1 MGGPDWPGLLKWSL
15 QFQDGTGPA
24 RPPARELSEED
35 KAFFYAAME
44 EMTVDEEAEV
54 EKILAV
60 LAHGPGSAA
69 LPPGLGE
76 ERLVEL
82 QEELLEDLIDLVSQ
96 VDRAWNLYRKGGLPV
111 LLRLLVREAPSL
123 RGLGAGVLATCAQ
136 NQPKVQEAFHAE
148 DVMAPLL
155 RLLRDPHLQCRSK
168 ALFALGSL
176 MRNYHPALVR
186 FVERGGLVGLLLPL
200 VPLDSPVS
208 PELDTLRSKTLRL
221 MQYVVSQEPAEGAA
235 GLAEGLGQVVTT
247 ATQSDDPNVREAAM
261 MLLAQL
267 ARDGPAA
274 ERLAGSPGLQAALG
288 QLRARHAG
296 LSAEDADAIQLEKD
310 LLRETLALLPNT
322 V

>member
-1 MGGPDWPGLLKWSL
+1 M
-15 QFQDGTGPA
+15 
-24 RPPARELSEED
+24 
-35 KAFFYAAME
+35 
-44 EMTVDEEAEV
+44 
-54 EKILAV
+54 
-60 LAHGPGSAA
+60 
-69 LPPGLGE
+69 
-76 ERLVEL
+76 
-82 QEELLEDLIDLVSQ
+82 SQ

-322 V
+322 A